1 MVTIEELLSGELDA
15 VTSASRAFPEETLEL
30 VRQAPEGL
38 TAYDI
43 LLAQL
48 SDEEE

>member
-15 VTSASRAFPEETLEL
+15 VTSASRAFQEDTLEL
-30 VRQAPEGL
+30 VRHAPEGL
-38 TAYDI
+38 TAYDL

-48 SDEEE
+48 DEEEE

>member
-1 MVTIEELLSGELDA
+1 MVTIEELISGQVDGQS
-15 VTSASRAFPEETLEL
+15 SASITFNDDTLDV

-43 LLAQL
+43 LLATL
-48 SDEEE
+48 DED